1 MAASSNRWSF
11 FRAGGVDQV
20 VLSSGADIVRLDEL
34 DPKLWVA
41 LSMPVAGVAID
52 RRTLELLDSDKDGH
66 IRHPE
71 ILAAVAWVKATYKDH
86 EQIMKGG
93 DSVPIA
99 ALADGTVKA
108 AALRIL
114 ANLKKE
120 AKAIALADAT
130 AGEKMFAETRFN
142 GDGVVPVDAAEG
154 DTRAVIEE
162 IIKCLGAV
170 TDRSG
175 KPGVD
180 KGKTDQFFTEA
191 RAFRDWQAKAHATT
205 APLGEATAAAADAV
219 RAVRA
224 KIDDYFTRCRMAA
237 FDPRAAVALAGADAD
252 LAALSP
258 KALSAASPELAAW
271 PLAKIEA
278 GRALPLGVGVNPAW
292 AAKLATFAAVA
303 VGPILGAGKTALT
316 EDDWRAIT
324 GKLESYET
332 HLAGKPQTAVEQ
344 LGGERL
350 AAILAGSHEA
360 TIADLIAQDLAVKPE
375 VDAMTEVER
384 LCRYQRDLVKVL
396 RNYANFAD
404 FYGRKGA
411 VFQAGT
417 LYLDSRGCALTVEVT
432 DAGKHGAMAGMA
444 GAYLAYCDLARAG
457 AKKQIAAAF
466 TAGDSDNLM
475 VGRNGVFVDRDG
487 KDWEATITKIV
498 DNPISVRQAF
508 WAPYKKLA
516 RMIEE
521 NAAKRASAAE
531 AESHAKL
538 EATASTVVAAIGVAI
553 GGIGTLVAAI
563 MSPLIGL
570 GMWLPLGLIALMVV
584 ISSPSMFLAF
594 MKLRNRNLGPLLD
607 ANGWAV
613 NTRAKI
619 NVPFGG
625 ALTDVAALPAG
636 SGRKLDDPYAEK
648 PTPWK
653 LYIALV
659 VLLGLATG
667 WYFGKLDSTLENFSQ
682 SLTSE
687 SVLGQNAPIVKARQ
701 LKPALKT
708 AADATGKVAA
718 AAVAAA
724 KAAAPK

>member
-1 MAASSNRWSF
+1 
-11 FRAGGVDQV
+11 
-20 VLSSGADIVRLDEL
+20 
-34 DPKLWVA
+34 
-41 LSMPVAGVAID
+41 MPTTGVAID
-52 RRTLELLDSDKDGH
+52 RRTLELLDSDHDGH
-66 IRHPE
+66 VRHPE
-71 ILAAVAWVKATYKDH
+71 ILAAVAWIKATYKDH
-86 EQIMKGG
+86 EQLMKGG

-99 ALADGTVKA
+99 ALAEGPVKV

-114 ANLKKE
+114 ANLKKD
-120 AKAIALADAT
+120 AKVVALADT
-130 AGEKMFAETRFN
+130 AVGEKMFSETRFN

-154 DTRAVIEE
+154 DTCAVIED
-162 IIKCLGAV
+162 IIKVKGAV

-180 KGKTDQFFTEA
+180 QAKVDQFFAEA
-191 RAFRDWQAKAHATT
+191 KAYRDWLAKADA
-205 APLGEATAAAADAV
+205 ASQPLGDATADAAHAV
-219 RAVRA
+219 RAVSA

-258 KALSAASPELAAW
+258 KQLSDGSAEIASW

-278 GRALPLGVGVNPAW
+278 GRALPFNAGLNPAW
-292 AAKLATFAAVA
+292 AARIASFVTAAVT
-303 VGPILGAGKTALT
+303 PIVGAGKAALT

-324 GKLESYET
+324 AKLNAFEA
-332 HLAGKPQTAVEQ
+332 HLAAKPVGAVEA
-344 LGGERL
+344 LGAARIT
-350 AAILAGSHEA
+350 AILAGGHDA
-360 TIADLIAQDLAVKPE
+360 ILAGLIAQDLAVKPE

-444 GAYLAYCDLARAG
+444 GAYLAYCDCTRPG

-466 TAGDSDNLM
+466 TAGDADNLM

-487 KDWEATITKIV
+487 LDWEATITKII

-531 AESHAKL
+531 AASTAKL
-538 EATASTVVAAIGVAI
+538 EGAAGKVVSAEAPPPEPPPAPEPPKKIDLGVVAAIGVAI
-553 GGIGTLVAAI
+553 GGVGTLVAAI

-570 GMWLPLGLIALMVV
+570 GIWLPLGIVALMVV
-584 ISSPSMFLAF
+584 ISAPSMFLAF

-653 LYIALV
+653 RYVFLLAV
-659 VLLGLATG
+659 LGLAVG
-667 WYFGKLDSTLENFSQ
+667 WYFGKLDSTLDDISHK
-682 SLTSE
+682 LTSE
-687 SVLGQNAPIVKARQ
+687 SVLGDSAPIVKRRVRE
-701 LKPALKT
+701 
-708 AADATGKVAA
+708 AAE
-718 AAVAAA
+718 AAA
-724 KAAAPK
+724 KLGIVPPAPTTPDGKK

>member
-1 MAASSNRWSF
+1 
-11 FRAGGVDQV
+11 
-20 VLSSGADIVRLDEL
+20 
-34 DPKLWVA
+34 
-41 LSMPVAGVAID
+41 MPVAGVAID
-52 RRTLELLDSDKDGH
+52 RRTLELLDTDKDGH
-66 IRHPE
+66 VRHPE

-99 ALADGTVKA
+99 ALAEGTVKA

-114 ANLKKE
+114 ANLKRE

-130 AGEKMFAETRFN
+130 AGEKMFVETRFN
-142 GDGVVPVDAAEG
+142 GDGVIPADAAEG
-154 DTRAVIEE
+154 ETRAVVEA

-180 KGKTDQFFTEA
+180 KAKADQFFTEA
-191 RAFRDWQAKAHATT
+191 RAYREWQTKAHATA

-252 LAALSP
+252 LAALAP
-258 KALSAASPELAAW
+258 KSLSAASPELAAW
-271 PLAKIEA
+271 PLAPIAA
-278 GRALPLGVGVNPAW
+278 GRPLPLGTGVNPAW
-292 AAKLATFAAVA
+292 AAKLATFAATA
-303 VGPILGAGKTALT
+303 VGPILGADKLAIT

-332 HLAGKPQTAVEQ
+332 HLAGKPQTAVEA

-350 AAILAGSHEA
+350 AAILAGGHDA
-360 TIADLIAQDLAVKPE
+360 AIADLIAQDLAVKPE

-384 LCRYQRDLVKVL
+384 LCRYQRDLLKVL

-404 FYGRKGA
+404 FYGRRGA

-432 DAGKHGAMAGMA
+432 DAAKHGAMAGMA

-466 TAGDSDNLM
+466 TAGDADNLM
-475 VGRNGVFVDRDG
+475 VGRNGVFIDRDG
-487 KDWEATITKIV
+487 VDWEATITKIV

-521 NAAKRASAAE
+521 NAAKRATAAE
-531 AESHAKL
+531 AESHGKL
-538 EATASTVVAAIGVAI
+538 EATATHVVAADKAAAPKEPPKKIDLGVVAAIGVAI
-553 GGIGTLVAAI
+553 GGVGTLVAAI
-563 MSPLIGL
+563 LSPLIGL
-570 GMWLPLGLIALMVV
+570 GMWLPLGLVALMVV
-584 ISSPSMFLAF
+584 ISAPSMFLAF

-625 ALTDVAALPAG
+625 ALTEVAALPPG

-653 LYIALV
+653 LYLTLTAV
-659 VLLGLATG
+659 LGLGAG
-667 WYFGKLDSTLENFSQ
+667 WYFGKLDSTLENISH

-687 SVLGQNAPIVKARQ
+687 AVLGDNAPIVKRRARE
-701 LKPALKT
+701 
-708 AADATGKVAA
+708 AAEAA
-718 AAVAAA
+718 AAKLGIVVPDAAGVTPSP
-724 KAAAPK
+724 PK